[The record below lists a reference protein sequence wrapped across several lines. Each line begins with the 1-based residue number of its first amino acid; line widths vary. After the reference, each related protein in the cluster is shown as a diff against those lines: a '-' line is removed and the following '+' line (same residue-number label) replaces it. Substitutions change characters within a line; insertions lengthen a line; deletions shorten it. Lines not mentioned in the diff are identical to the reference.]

1 MLFPLYPSVIIVSSK
16 VHEVSPL
23 PLGQGKAELVLRSKG
38 RRGVGP
44 ERISANLSPTIS
56 SQPVGMGSRP
66 MEGRTQT
73 GGNSSQI

>member
-23 PLGQGKAELVLRSKG
+23 PLGQGKAKLVLRSKG

-44 ERISANLSPTIS
+44 ERISVNLSPTIS
-56 SQPVGMGSRP
+56 SQPVGMGSGP